1 MELNATPKCL
11 EMSVSMTLDTWLL
24 VPEPGR
30 AGLLGQGLLSPA
42 LQDALPLP
50 WLLLCLGG

>member
-24 VPEPGR
+24 VPELGR
-30 AGLLGQGLLSPA
+30 ARLLVQGLLSPA

-50 WLLLCLGG
+50 WLLLRL